1 MLYLSYTQLEQL
13 PAVLKAVFVQIVGFA
28 QFCRILIES
37 NCKFARS
44 IYSILNSGRLGFRLH
59 RGENF
64 HEYLLERY
72 A

>member
-37 NCKFARS
+37 NCKFARGDVPVDVEK
-44 IYSILNSGRLGFRLH
+44 LR
-59 RGENF
+59 
-64 HEYLLERY
+64 
-72 A
+72 